1 MTQKTENVVPACE
14 EETAT
19 ERLEYKVD
27 ALEHEL
33 NSALDVLIRRINGEA
48 DLRSAAEWVVLNYPR
63 KGEGIL
69 PDRRPDREELLGRKP
84 RRRK

>member
-1 MTQKTENVVPACE
+1 MAHCIENVVPARE

-19 ERLEYKVD
+19 ERQENKVD

-33 NSALDVLIRRINGEA
+33 DSALDVLIRRINGEA

-63 KGEGIL
+63 KAAAIL
-69 PDRRPDREELLGRKP
+69 AGRRPDRVKILGR
-84 RRRK
+84 

>member
-1 MTQKTENVVPACE
+1 MTQHTENAIPACE

-33 NSALDVLIRRINGEA
+33 DSALNVLIRRINGEA
-48 DLRSAAEWVVLNYPR
+48 DLASAAEWVVLNYPR
-63 KGEGIL
+63 KAAAIL
-69 PDRRPDREELLGRKP
+69 ADRRPDRARLLGR
-84 RRRK
+84 